1 MGNITTKLARSQYG
15 PRLKVAVE
23 ALSNLTRNR
32 QNQLVLTKQN
42 SVQELVGVFNNYE
55 KYLDRNARTVIKI
68 TGALLYVFQHIVSSK
83 VGKQQFLD
91 AGGLDKLKE
100 FCTKS
105 IFDDKRWDRLLY
117 RACTVLCKVCDAKP
131 LPVECEM
138 SPAKFNIPEDHKIHP
153 EVESSSESTS
163 RETTPESDDSD
174 EDKNEAEPDFP
185 VSAKPILQRD
195 QEDLIKSYAKFFTE
209 YSTST
214 NNHLENH
221 TIT

>member
-1 MGNITTKLARSQYG
+1 MFYIKF
-15 PRLKVAVE
+15 
-23 ALSNLTRNR
+23 
-32 QNQLVLTKQN
+32 
-42 SVQELVGVFNNYE
+42 VFP
-55 KYLDRNARTVIKI
+55 
-68 TGALLYVFQHIVSSK
+68 
-83 VGKQQFLD
+83 
-91 AGGLDKLKE
+91 
-100 FCTKS
+100 
-105 IFDDKRWDRLLY
+105 
-117 RACTVLCKVCDAKP
+117 VLCKVCDAKP

-174 EDKNEAEPDFP
+174 EEQDQDNEDEEEEVAEQDDEDKNEAEPDFP

-214 NNHLENH
+214 VSFFNKNTSINKYSECGFFGKN
-221 TIT
+221 I